1 MKRILFILFYAFSLT
16 SLIAAGNIYDMQS
29 LEFPILTGK
38 IADGARALSPAQKEE
53 LKEILYF
60 QEVFDRVEIIVAT
73 INNVPKDGLEWYGAQ
88 LASRWG
94 IFGKKALLIVATDDK
109 KAYIEAGSG
118 YIGVLNDEVSQD
130 IISRDIIPKLAKG
143 DVAGGI
149 KAGAQKIAEAIL
161 YERGYEGL
169 KAREALLKFIKEDL
183 NVNEST
189 KGKLIA
195 AFYEFSGRTPEQSID
210 LADKILSSDPSFDDE
225 SVQSTAFRRKM
236 IEFDIEQSDEA
247 YVPDPGY
254 IFIMGLFYGI
264 IVFVLGSAAL
274 NLGFA
279 KLGNFLGK
287 VSYSYLGGLI
297 ACFLILRGSGSHYL
311 TEFLLFGVIF
321 AAIYWMLKDKD
332 FDRDDDSYSKQPR
345 KGRIKRRR

>member
-1 MKRILFILFYAFSLT
+1 MKRILIILFYAFTTASL
-16 SLIAAGNIYDMQS
+16 LAAKTGVDER
-29 LEFPILTGK
+29 LKFPILTGK
-38 IADGARALSPAQKEE
+38 IADDAGALSPAQKEE
-53 LKEILYF
+53 LNEMLHF
-60 QEVFDRVEIIVAT
+60 QERFDKVEIIVAT
-73 INNVPKDGLEWYGAQ
+73 ISSTPKDGLEWYGAQ
-88 LASRWG
+88 LARRWG
-94 IFGKKALLIVATDDK
+94 IFGKKALLIVVTDDK

-118 YIGVLNDEVSQD
+118 YIGALKDEVSKD

-149 KAGAQKIAEAIL
+149 KAGAQKISEAIL

-210 LADKILSSDPSFDDE
+210 LAGKILSSDPSFDDE

-264 IVFVLGSAAL
+264 IVFVLASAAL

-287 VSYSYLGGLI
+287 VSYSYLGSLI

-311 TEFLLFGVIF
+311 TEFLLFSVIF

-332 FDRDDDSYSKQPR
+332 FDADDEPYPKR
-345 KGRIKRRR
+345 TKKARRKRRS

>member
-130 IISRDIIPKLAKG
+130 IINRNILPKIVKG

-149 KAGAQKIAEAIL
+149 KAGVEKIAEALL

-169 KAREALLKFIKEDL
+169 KARESLLKFIKEDL
-183 NVNEST
+183 KVNEST
-189 KGKLIA
+189 RGKLIA
-195 AFYEFSGRTPEQSID
+195 AFYEYSDMTPEQSID
-210 LADKILSSDPSFDDE
+210 LAKEILRNDSSFDTD
-225 SVQSTAFRRKM
+225 SIQSEVFSRKM
-236 IEFDIEQSDEA
+236 RKFDIEQRDEN
-247 YVPDPGY
+247 YVPDPGEAV
-254 IFIMGLFYGI
+254 IMGLFYGI

-287 VSYSYLGGLI
+287 VSYSYLGSFM
-297 ACFLILRGSGSHYL
+297 ACFFILLDKETNYIV
-311 TEFLLFGVIF
+311 EFLLFAVIF

-332 FDRDDDSYSKQPR
+332 FDADDDSYSKQPR